1 MTAKHRA
8 LYCNFQQQ
16 LVFSLNEE
24 TFISKL
30 KQAQTSWNQAARLF
44 LTMWIIDCK
53 LVFQQVMAVLKH
65 SRVGATGYRTQTQ
78 MPNCSIADWTDN
90 KAWLIIWAPLS
101 KICIWLI
108 SGVKSSTYNPCSK
121 GTFQNVDFF
130 KCFCTVTL
138 EIEQICIY
146 SNYGM
151 C

>member
-90 KAWLIIWAPLS
+90 KAQVLAHYL
-101 KICIWLI
+101 
-108 SGVKSSTYNPCSK
+108 
-121 GTFQNVDFF
+121 GTTEQNLYLVDFWSEKQYIQPLQQRNIS
-130 KCFCTVTL
+130 KCGFLQMFLHCYVRNRTNMYL
-138 EIEQICIY
+138 Q
-146 SNYGM
+146 
-151 C
+151 